1 MMDFRLAVRVGAH
14 IYQNQKGEM
23 NFRGDSNGGGIST
36 SHQKRPLLS
45 PHEAR
50 QRRYMDL
57 SVLVPFSWIISLMNS
72 YQQISL

>member
-1 MMDFRLAVRVGAH
+1 MDFRLAVRVGAH

-23 NFRGDSNGGGIST
+23 NYRGDSNGDGIST

-50 QRRYMDL
+50 QRRYMG
-57 SVLVPFSWIISLMNS
+57 SFSFGTVLGDNIFDE
-72 YQQISL
+72 